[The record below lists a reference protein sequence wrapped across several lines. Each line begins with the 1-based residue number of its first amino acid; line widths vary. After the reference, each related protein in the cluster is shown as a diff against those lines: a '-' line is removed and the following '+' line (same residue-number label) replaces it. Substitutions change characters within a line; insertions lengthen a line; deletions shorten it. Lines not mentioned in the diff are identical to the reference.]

1 MVEVK
6 HNNVRPDL
14 GDVRE
19 YHSAIRS
26 RCFQLY
32 SDPLR
37 LCRDTFSLHLKESLG
52 VNLSIGID
60 RLNGDD
66 LGRST
71 LDAIKRGLQ
80 SL

>member
-6 HNNVRPDL
+6 HNDVRPDL
-14 GDVRE
+14 GDIRE

-26 RCFQLY
+26 RRFQLY

-37 LCRDTFSLHLKESLG
+37 LRRNTFSLNLKKSLG

-71 LDAIKRGLQ
+71 LHSIKPGFQ